1 MFLEMSHLSQPKV
14 QSILLASM
22 FLLYRI
28 LYFAMFTSCLMVNFP
43 CIKYTPIPQFIVLT
57 PPKNKISRSTC
68 RRIVRS
74 ECIWF
79 EGHRK
84 VYIAA
89 RVSVKVYVF
98 ILHLF
103 VCLCVDTCV
112 PGYARGS
119 QRTACES

>member
-1 MFLEMSHLSQPKV
+1 MHM
-14 QSILLASM
+14 
-22 FLLYRI
+22 
-28 LYFAMFTSCLMVNFP
+28 C
-43 CIKYTPIPQFIVLT
+43 
-57 PPKNKISRSTC
+57 
-68 RRIVRS
+68 
-74 ECIWF
+74 

-119 QRTACES
+119 QRTTCESWLFLSNFWGPRNPTLDCRLLGKHLYLLNHLTGP